1 MPAHSI
7 AVYHC
12 FGILCMSM
20 PDEVRTELQNKIR
33 VGFAHT
39 HAAML
44 IKRKY
49 NTPHECKKQMQGSSI
64 GDSSSVIL

>member
-12 FGILCMSM
+12 FSILCMSM
-20 PDEVRTELQNKIR
+20 PDEELQNKIR
-33 VGFAHT
+33 VGFARI

-44 IKRKY
+44 IKRKC
-49 NTPHECKKQMQGSSI
+49 NTPHECKKQLQGSSI
-64 GDSSSVIL
+64 GDSFFDSVIV

>member
-12 FGILCMSM
+12 FSILCMSI
-20 PDEVRTELQNKIR
+20 PGEVRTELPNKIR
-33 VGFAHT
+33 VGFART

-44 IKRKY
+44 IKRKW
-49 NTPHECKKQMQGSSI
+49 
-64 GDSSSVIL
+64 